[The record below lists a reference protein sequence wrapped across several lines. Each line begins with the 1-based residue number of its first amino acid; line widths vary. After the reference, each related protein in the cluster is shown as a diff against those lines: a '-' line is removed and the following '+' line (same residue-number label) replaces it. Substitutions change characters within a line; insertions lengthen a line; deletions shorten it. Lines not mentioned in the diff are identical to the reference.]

1 MQMWV
6 YIVRR
11 ILLIFPVLIGVTTI
25 TFICFASLPIESQ
38 LIAYFGAPGIHNPCG
53 YHPTCTC
60 AVLDPGSVNLYNDT
74 CKCTGS
80 STYVSPT
87 SFCTNPT
94 YVHYVHALGLQRPV
108 VEQWGTY
115 VVRSFTFQWGNVSN
129 YSYVAT
135 QFPTFKGLPVATALS
150 WLLPYTLELAILSL
164 GIILLVSIP
173 LGNASA
179 VNRNRP
185 IDQFARVMSFSGFAL
200 PAFLLGAF
208 TITALTL
215 ILLPHTGFSVS
226 TPWCRAG
233 EPLTAEFQYSW
244 PHAKVCY
251 TGLKFGQNW
260 PGWMPNGIH
269 TRPTGWPTI
278 DAFYN
283 GAYWLGLDSIIR
295 LLIPALVIAYGTIA
309 GLLRFVRN
317 SMLEVMNLD
326 FVRTARAKGVPE
338 RVVTSRHAGR
348 NSLNVTITV
357 LGLTFAGFVGGFP
370 VIESV
375 FVLNG
380 VGRVLA
386 YAVIPQPSLDYGII
400 FGSTLLF
407 TFLVVA
413 ANIIVDV
420 LYAYLDPRVRLG

>member
-11 ILLIFPVLIGVTTI
+11 ILLVIPVLMGVTTI
-25 TFICFASLPIESQ
+25 TFVCFQALPIQSE
-38 LIAYFGAPGIHNPCG
+38 LIAYFGSPGPHNPCG
-53 YHPTCTC
+53 YQPTCEC
-60 AVLDPGSVNLYNDT
+60 AVQDPLSVNNQNNT
-74 CKCTGS
+74 CQCLGTT
-80 STYVSPT
+80 TYVRPDA
-87 SFCTNPT
+87 FCANPT
-94 YVHYVHALGLQRPV
+94 YQHYIQALGLNKPV
-108 VEQWGTY
+108 IVQWGSY
-115 VVRSFTFQWGNVSN
+115 IVRSFTFQWGNVSN
-129 YSYVAT
+129 HSYAAT
-135 QFPTFKGLPVATALS
+135 QFPTFEGKPVAKVLS
-150 WLLPYTLELAILSL
+150 ELLPYTLELAMFSL
-164 GIILLVSIP
+164 AIILLVSIP

-200 PAFLLGAF
+200 PAFLLGSF
-208 TITALTL
+208 VITATTL
-215 ILLPHTGFSVS
+215 ILLPHTGFTVS

-233 EPLTAEFQYSW
+233 EALNDEFQYSW
-244 PHAKVCY
+244 PQAKACY
-251 TGLKFGQNW
+251 GTLPFGKDW
-260 PGWMPNGIH
+260 PVWMTNGIH
-269 TRPTGWPTI
+269 TTPTGWPTI

-295 LLIPALVIAYGTIA
+295 MILPALVIAYGTIA

-326 FVRTARAKGVPE
+326 YVRTARAKGVPE
-338 RVVTSRHAGR
+338 KVVTSRHAGR

-357 LGLTFAGFVGGFP
+357 LGLTFAAFVGGFP

-375 FVLNG
+375 FDLNG
-380 VGRVLA
+380 VGRILA
-386 YAVIPQPSLDYGII
+386 YAVIPQPSLDYAII